1 MQRGTLSAV
10 SALEISRR
18 ISAPTERIWSVITD
32 LDAAPDQLS
41 GVESIERISGPE
53 FGVGTRW
60 RETRRMFGKEAVEEL
75 EVGTVIPER
84 SYTVEAASHGSK
96 YHSELTVEGVG
107 DGTSLLTM
115 SFEAEPQSLGAK
127 LASATIGLLFRG
139 ATKKALAKDLDD
151 IAAAAEAVY

>member
-75 EVGTVIPER
+75 EVGTVIPGR
-84 SYTVEAASHGSK
+84 S
-96 YHSELTVEGVG
+96 
-107 DGTSLLTM
+107 
-115 SFEAEPQSLGAK
+115 
-127 LASATIGLLFRG
+127 
-139 ATKKALAKDLDD
+139 
-151 IAAAAEAVY
+151 